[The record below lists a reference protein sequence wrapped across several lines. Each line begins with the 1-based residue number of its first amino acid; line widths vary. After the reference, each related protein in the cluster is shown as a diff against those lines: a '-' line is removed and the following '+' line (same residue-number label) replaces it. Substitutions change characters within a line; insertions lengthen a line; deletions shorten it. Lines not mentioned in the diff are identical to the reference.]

1 MSRSIVDEPELPV
14 EQATPDQAQPS
25 LADVAE
31 MVFLL
36 FEAFKDLEAKLDE
49 FIASR

>member
-14 EQATPDQAQPS
+14 EPGVPDQGQPS
-25 LADVAE
+25 LAEVAE

-49 FIASR
+49 YFSAR